1 MFGPGVVV
9 ETNDP
14 LGEVLIPV
22 RRHRAIMPCL
32 IVEFSA
38 SQGGFTIVNCS
49 QDSGNQEGSGA

>member
-22 RRHRAIMPCL
+22 RRHLAIMPWL

-49 QDSGNQEGSGA
+49 QDSGK